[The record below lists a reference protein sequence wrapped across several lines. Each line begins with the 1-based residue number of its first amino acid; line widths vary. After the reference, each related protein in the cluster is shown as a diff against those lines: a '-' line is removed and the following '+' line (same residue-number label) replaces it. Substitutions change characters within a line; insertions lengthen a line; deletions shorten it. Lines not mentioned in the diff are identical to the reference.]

1 MALNSGLAASAV
13 KTAIDEVFYGEND
26 YESQPGIALATN
38 PLIFRQ
44 ASTDRGAEI
53 TEEYS
58 GVGAF
63 EVHQEE
69 ESIKEA
75 TVRIGNQK
83 THTVLNYKRSVKIP
97 VEFFEDDMHSVVNQ
111 TISKFGLRARTTRD
125 REALGVYNLGFSTAT
140 TSDGVALFSNSHVAL
155 GSGNT
160 IDNLETAALAPA
172 SLETLVKS
180 LLEQEAQ
187 DGDLGGHVPAFLMV
201 PPILFPDALE
211 ISKSELKANTTDNNL
226 NYFSMIY
233 PGMQIFQSP
242 YLAGAYPNGSEV
254 RYFVGSRNH
263 SVTRWVRKAL
273 TTDLVSPETDDQ
285 DRYTYK
291 ARFREVCSPVSW
303 EGIVASNGTT

>member
-1 MALNSGLAASAV
+1 MLNSGLAASAV
-13 KTAIDEVFYGEND
+13 KTAIDDVFYGEND

-38 PLIFRQ
+38 SLVFKQ
-44 ASTDRGAEI
+44 ATTSKAAEI

-63 EVHQEE
+63 EAHVEE
-69 ESIKEA
+69 EAIKEA

-83 THTVLNYKRSVKIP
+83 THSVVNYKRAVKIP

-111 TISKFGLRARTTRD
+111 TIEKFGMRARTTRD
-125 REALGVYNLGFSTAT
+125 KQALSVYNLGFSTAT

-160 IDNLETAALAPA
+160 VDNLETAALAPA
-172 SLETLVKS
+172 ALESIHKS

-201 PPILFPDALE
+201 PPQLFPDALE
-211 ISKSELKANTTDNNL
+211 FTKSELKANTTDNNL
-226 NYFSMIY
+226 NYWSLIY
-233 PGMQIFQSP
+233 PGMRVLQSP
-242 YLAGAYPNGSEV
+242 YVGAAYNGGSDTA
-254 RYFVGSRNH
+254 YFMGSRNH
-263 SVTRWVRKAL
+263 SVTRFVRKGL
-273 TTDLVSPETDDQ
+273 TTDLVGPQTDDQ

-291 ARFREVCSPVSW
+291 ARFREVVSAVSW